1 MTTLGIKG
9 GQPNWDKIIKV
20 VVIIALIVAA
30 MIGLHGCRTV
40 HKTQEIVKKNI
51 DSTTEIR
58 HDSSTIEN
66 YTNWDDYFSTDSI
79 AVHIEFKD
87 SSKPVMKPEHPH
99 SFLDNLMQLANSGN
113 LKVLDIR
120 AKKVKDSSNILI
132 RSNSTTLNNDTITH
146 VIDKTK
152 TKVSAKDIKSN
163 TNLLAIG
170 GGLILLLTLFFIV
183 WKWVTKKEDTAT
195 SIVEKVA
202 NKI

>member
-99 SFLDNLMQLANSGN
+99 SFLDNL
-113 LKVLDIR
+113 IP
-120 AKKVKDSSNILI
+120 
-132 RSNSTTLNNDTITH
+132 
-146 VIDKTK
+146 
-152 TKVSAKDIKSN
+152 
-163 TNLLAIG
+163 
-170 GGLILLLTLFFIV
+170 
-183 WKWVTKKEDTAT
+183 E
-195 SIVEKVA
+195 
-202 NKI
+202 